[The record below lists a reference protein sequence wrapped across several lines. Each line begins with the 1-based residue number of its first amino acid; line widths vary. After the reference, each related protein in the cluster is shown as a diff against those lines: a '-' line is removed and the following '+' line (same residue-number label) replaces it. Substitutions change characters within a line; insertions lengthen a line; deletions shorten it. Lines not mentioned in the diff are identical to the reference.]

1 MIIQHLV
8 QGSDAWH
15 DFRNEH
21 DTASE
26 APIMM
31 GASKNATRNE
41 LLKEK
46 ATGSYK
52 EFSAW
57 LQKNVLDK
65 GHEVEALAR
74 PIIEAQLGEDLYPV
88 TAKSEEYDNLAA
100 SFDGCTLLDNVIW
113 ECKQWNQSKADS
125 VKAGVVPEQDRWQV
139 VQQLVVSRADK
150 CLYTVTDGT
159 PENTVSCE
167 YVLQQGD
174 EDSLLAGWA
183 QFNVDRAAFEW
194 TPEKV
199 EAVGE
204 APESLPSLRI
214 NLTGM
219 VTASNLDDF
228 KQQAVARIESI
239 KTNLA
244 TDQDFADAE
253 KTVKYL
259 REGEKQLDDAKAKA
273 LADTVS
279 IDELFRTVD
288 ELKEQMRQK
297 RLQLDKLVKAEKE
310 NRRMEI
316 HQKASESF
324 DVFLQELDCPVEP
337 NHTLN
342 IAGVMKGKRTIETLQ
357 SAADDEVARAKI
369 ECTQAAK
376 IIKANHDLLSGQEQA
391 FLFSDWQQ
399 LVLKAPDD
407 LQAIITARIAEH
419 KQREEAKLEQ
429 ERLRIQQEEQAKA
442 EAEARAKAQEEFKA
456 EMLEE
461 AKRKAQEQ
469 MPNPEPEPAPD
480 IAAQQLAPSTF
491 TGGGVT
497 GGVIAASQL
506 QQPEQVTISKAEYK
520 QLKEAAAMLDA
531 LIAAGVDNWTG
542 YDDAMRQLAV

>member
-1 MIIQHLV
+1 MIIQNLV
-8 QGSDAWH
+8 QGSGDWH

-31 GASKNATRNE
+31 GASKNVTRNE

-46 ATGSYK
+46 STGLYK

-100 SFDGCTLLDNVIW
+100 SFDGCTLLEDVIW

-125 VKAGVVPEQDRWQV
+125 VKSGVVPEQDRWQV
-139 VQQLVVSRADK
+139 VHQLVVSRADK

-159 PENTVSCE
+159 PEKTVSCE
-167 YVLQQGD
+167 YALQPGD

-183 QFNVDRAAFEW
+183 QFNADRAAFEPA
-194 TPEKV
+194 PELV

-214 NLTGM
+214 NLTGA
-219 VTASNLDDF
+219 VTASNLAAF
-228 KQQAVARIESI
+228 KQQAVARIDSI
-239 KTNLA
+239 KTDLV
-244 TDQDFADAE
+244 TDQDCADAE

-259 REGEKQLDDAKAKA
+259 RDGEKQLEDAKAKA
-273 LADTVS
+273 LTDTAS

-288 ELKEQMRQK
+288 DLKEQMRQK

-316 HQKASESF
+316 HQKASKSF
-324 DVFLQELDCPVEP
+324 DAFLQELDCPVEP

-342 IAGVMKGKRTIETLQ
+342 IAGAMKGKRTIETLQ

-376 IIKANHDLLSGQEQA
+376 VIKANYDLLSKQEQA

-419 KQREEAKLEQ
+419 NQRENARLEQ

-442 EAEARAKAQEEFKA
+442 EAKAREEARARAAAEAQKQQPAPE
-456 EMLEE
+456 
-461 AKRKAQEQ
+461 
-469 MPNPEPEPAPD
+469 PYPEPEPA
-480 IAAQQLAPSTF
+480 IAAQRQSVPS
-491 TGGGVT
+491 VRY
-497 GGVIAASQL
+497 ASQL

-520 QLKEAAAMLDA
+520 QLKDAAAKLNALLDA
-531 LIAAGVDNWTG
+531 GVVNWTF
-542 YDDAMRQLAV
+542 YDDAMRQLAS